1 MNDGETISDFQ
12 RSVSV
17 FSLLKCTSE
26 LWQFFFFKRAKTI
39 VVATKGTIIVLHINI
54 QHEESRREKNVYTAY
69 IYKNRFDIKQCIY
82 RLQFTTVK
90 IFAPITPTL
99 LLHCKNVCLNFIA
112 ALHF

>member
-1 MNDGETISDFQ
+1 MGKLFPIFNVQYLFFHSWNVH
-12 RSVSV
+12 RSFGS
-17 FSLLKCTSE
+17 
-26 LWQFFFFKRAKTI
+26 FFFFKRAKTI

-90 IFAPITPTL
+90 ICAPITPTL